1 MPNKFSTPVTADSA
15 DHRLCA
21 AHPDSTTHAQLNTT
35 NPTYT
40 ELDAV
45 LMGLRWG
52 QRTPLAGLAP
62 VGAEAGFGA
71 QKPKATLAP
80 TWAWKHSSPTRPP
93 RLLPARPL
101 LPQPAAPPEAEPAG
115 PPEGL
120 SAEPPEGLS
129 AEPSDGLS
137 AEPPEGLSAEPLE
150 GFPEASVSPSAHNAQ
165 MAASG
170 GAQAGPAASVD
181 PPAMGG
187 LQPKLARWTRA
198 NMPAQEA

>member
-1 MPNKFSTPVTADSA
+1 MPNTFSTPVTADSA

-120 SAEPPEGLS
+120 SAEP
-129 AEPSDGLS
+129 
-137 AEPPEGLSAEPLE
+137 LE